1 MATGNSS
8 YSTAITRTLQN
19 HGKEI
24 FDAVSSNNALF
35 YLMNKAGGIKF
46 SSGGRSFTHPVYHT
60 ANTSYKMYSALE
72 VIDTP
77 IMDDY
82 TRAEYEI
89 KVGAGSFVLSLVEM
103 AKNAGDKEKLL
114 DYGEMVKKAG
124 EISME
129 ELMGAQVYA
138 DGSNAKDFGGI
149 PYLVNSSPS
158 TQAVDVG
165 GISSA
170 NNVYWR
176 NIVGDAVTA
185 FNTSNNGT
193 KSMEKALL
201 DATKGVRGPTVIVTT
216 KANYRLYMLSMT
228 AQIQYTTADLI
239 KGDKSFTHL
248 AFGTIPVIP
257 DDNCPANAMYGLDL
271 SSLWLQVLSKGNFK
285 VTPFQPSHDQLSEV
299 ALMYVLGNL
308 TCGERRTQFYISI
321 TA

>member
-8 YSTAITRTLQN
+8 YTAAITRTLQN
-19 HGKEI
+19 HSKEI
-24 FDAVSSNNALF
+24 FDAVSNNNALF
-35 YLMNKAGGIKF
+35 YLMNKAGGIKM

-60 ANTSYKMYSALE
+60 ANTSYKMYSPLE

-89 KVGAGSFVLSLVEM
+89 KVGAGSFVLSLVEL

-114 DYGEMVKKAG
+114 DYGDMVRKAG

-129 ELMGAQVYA
+129 ELMGAQVFA

-158 TQAVDVG
+158 TQGTVG
-165 GISSA
+165 GISSTDNA
-170 NNVYWR
+170 YWR
-176 NIVGDAVTA
+176 NIVGTAITA
-185 FNTSNNGT
+185 FNTANAGIA
-193 KSMEKALL
+193 SMEAALL
-201 DATKGVRGPTVIVTT
+201 DATKGTRGPTVVVTT

-228 AQIQYTTADLI
+228 DQIRYTSKELVL
-239 KGDKSFTHL
+239 GDKSFTHL

-257 DDNCPANAMYGLDL
+257 DDNCTTNKIYMLDL
-271 SSLWLQVLSKGNFK
+271 SSLWLQILSKGNFK
-285 VTPFQPSHDQLSEV
+285 ITPFQPSHDQLSET
-299 ALMYVLGNL
+299 ALMYVLGNT
-308 TCGERRTQFYISI
+308 TCGSRRTQAYISC
-321 TA
+321 TG